1 GQGTGDRGTVAAGR
15 SGPGGL
21 VGWGASREGP
31 HAIPAQATG
40 SPYLAVVPH
49 GELNEGAPVM
59 PPDRWAALLA
69 WAREERDRVIVVA
82 SPLSRRAD
90 GLTLARL
97 VDGTILVLTPG
108 QTTATAAARAQDAI
122 RQAGGSILGVVLA
135 DR

>member
-1 GQGTGDRGTVAAGR
+1 
-15 SGPGGL
+15 
-21 VGWGASREGP
+21 
-31 HAIPAQATG
+31 
-40 SPYLAVVPH
+40 
-49 GELNEGAPVM
+49 M